1 MSKTKVLQVVDTL
14 YTGGLEMV
22 VKNILLY
29 TKDSFD
35 NSCLVCCDNETDFE
49 AELREKGIKI
59 YHIPTPDT
67 LKQAFYRNLLSFFRE
82 HNDFSLVHVHMSF
95 SCGIVAKAAKKN
107 GIKVVVSHSHEME
120 REKDRHLARRFYAP
134 AMRSLILR
142 YSDAFLACSKGAGDF
157 LFTGKVFSEKGK
169 VFLNGVDTA
178 RFAFNPETREKVRR
192 ELGLEYRTVLGA
204 VGSLITIKNHKRIVE
219 MLKYNGSFAALI
231 VGEGIT
237 RTALTELAEKEG
249 VSDRLLLPGKHSDIE
264 YYLNAMDIFVFPSVS
279 EGFPVALVEAQANG
293 LPCLVSEA
301 IQKESYIN
309 ENVEGLKLADS
320 PQKWAEK
327 AEQMA
332 KLPRITNQ
340 GRLKERGLDLR
351 QSMSDL
357 ENLYQ
362 ALLSSR

>member
-1 MSKTKVLQVVDTL
+1 MNKTRVLQVVDSL

-49 AELREKGIKI
+49 AELREKGIRI
-59 YHIPTPDT
+59 YHIPTPDK
-67 LKQAFYRNLLSFFRE
+67 LKRNFYRNLFEFFRE

-95 SCGIVAKAAKKN
+95 SCGLVAKAAKKN
-107 GIKVVVSHSHEME
+107 GIKVVISHSHEME
-120 REKDRHLARRFYAP
+120 REKDRHLVRRLYAP

-142 YSDAFLACSKGAGDF
+142 YSNAYMACSKGAGEF
-157 LFTGKVFSEKGK
+157 LFTEKAFSEKGR

-178 RFAFNPETREKVRR
+178 RFAFNPEIREKARK
-192 ELGLEYRTVLGA
+192 ELSIGNRIVLGA
-204 VGSLITIKNHKRIVE
+204 VGSLITIKNHARIVE
-219 MLKYNGSFAALI
+219 MLKFNSSFAALI

-237 RTALTELAEKEG
+237 RKTLTEMADSIG
-249 VSDRLLLPGKHSDIE
+249 VKDRLLLPGKHSDIE
-264 YYLNAMDIFVFPSVS
+264 YYLNAMDVFVFPSFS

-301 IQKESYIN
+301 IQDESYIN
-309 ENVEGLKLADS
+309 DNVCGMKLADS
-320 PQKWAEK
+320 AEKWAGK
-327 AEQMA
+327 AEEMA
-332 KLPRITNQ
+332 KLPRVTDQ
-340 GRLKERGLDLR
+340 SRLKERGLDLR

-357 ENLYQ
+357 VGFYQ